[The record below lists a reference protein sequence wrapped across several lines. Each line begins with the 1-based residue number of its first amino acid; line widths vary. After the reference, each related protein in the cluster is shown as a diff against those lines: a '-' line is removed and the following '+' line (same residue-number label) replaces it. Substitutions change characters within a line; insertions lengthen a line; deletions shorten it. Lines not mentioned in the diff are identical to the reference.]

1 MRKTTLGRG
10 LRALNGKQMTLGRDL
25 RALNGKKITL
35 GNKLEK
41 QLQVMRS
48 GLYMENKLLWFINE
62 KNDFGS

>member
-1 MRKTTLGRG
+1 MRKTTMGREPS
-10 LRALNGKQMTLGRDL
+10 ALNGKQMTLGRDL

-48 GLYMENKLLWFINE
+48 GL
-62 KNDFGS
+62 